1 MTLPDHIASLAA
13 DFIARVT
20 AYLLGLRGCYAPD
33 ISPCPEGG
41 HSAMSQRLVRGV
53 VWDGHRGGVQH
64 ILSTPNYGPHLRLG
78 GIPALRL
85 ADAKRCPRRCLA
97 QRWRVIFCVFL
108 TYARTARG
116 DVVLPRAR
124 ALSRIMVGRGPP
136 AAVLIYIYVS
146 SCPSLDLG

>member
-1 MTLPDHIASLAA
+1 MTFPDHIASLAA

-20 AYLLGLRGCYAPD
+20 AYLFGQQEAYAPTVTPQPQSGD
-33 ISPCPEGG
+33 A
-41 HSAMSQRLVRGV
+41 SAGANLVCGV

-64 ILSTPNYGPHLRLG
+64 IFTTPNYAPHLRLG
-78 GIPALRL
+78 GKPALRL

-116 DVVLPRAR
+116 DGVLPRAR

-136 AAVLIYIYVS
+136 APVLIY
-146 SCPSLDLG
+146 L